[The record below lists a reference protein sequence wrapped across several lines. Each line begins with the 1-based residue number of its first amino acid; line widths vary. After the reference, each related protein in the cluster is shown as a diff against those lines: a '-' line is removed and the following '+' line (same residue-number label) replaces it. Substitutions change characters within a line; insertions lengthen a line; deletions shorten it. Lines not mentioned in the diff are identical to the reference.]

1 MRWWLMFLLA
11 LSACPEVYSQPAVVV
26 RPRGAIECRDTPL
39 RGAVALLAAQSGLAI
54 RVDDSVPDVRVTLAL
69 KGLPYEDLLRVLV
82 RQAAVTAPGL
92 RVAREVGAY
101 LVHRIPVEVPGKAP
115 VPASEPLASPTLT
128 PAFLRKVS
136 VGFREEG
143 ARQALARVFEL
154 AGAPLSI
161 EPNVPNVPVTVD
173 IRRGTVWEAVRLTL
187 RAAQEL
193 SPATQLL
200 LGQIGEVYVVALRS
214 EAPGE
219 AAGDRITLKLDRVPL
234 TLAAEALFRGTGYR
248 YAFSPEPG
256 DRTVSLNLQDVP
268 LEVALGRLEQEASRA
283 GVRLT
288 WTRLQE
294 GEEGEA
300 VVPQ

>member
-1 MRWWLMFLLA
+1 MRWWLLFWLA
-11 LSACPEVYSQPAVVV
+11 HSACSGVSAQPEVVV

-39 RGAVALLAAQSGLAI
+39 RGAVALLGAQSGLVI
-54 RVDDSVPDVRVTLAL
+54 RVDDTVPSVRVTLSL
-69 KGLPYEDLLRVLV
+69 KGVPYEDILRVLV

-92 RVAREVGAY
+92 RVARESGAY
-101 LVHRIPVEVPGKAP
+101 LVHRIAVEAPGKAP
-115 VPASEPLASPTLT
+115 VPAAEPLGSPILS
-128 PAFLRKVS
+128 PAFLRKIS
-136 VGFREEG
+136 VGFRDEG

-187 RAAQEL
+187 RAVQEQ
-193 SPATQLL
+193 SPAAQVL

-214 EAPGE
+214 AAPDE
-219 AAGDRITLKLDRVPL
+219 AAADRITLKLDRVPL
-234 TLAAEALFRGTGYR
+234 TLAAEALFRGSGYR

-288 WTRLQE
+288 WTRLQD
-294 GEEGEA
+294 GEA
-300 VVPQ
+300 VVPQQ